1 MAMNNW
7 GGVKEHMSKKPR
19 QLFNRK
25 KFDKVS
31 AKNYR
36 KPLSAE
42 KLKRADKRRKARL
55 RKEVFIFLV
64 IVFVVSFVIIYYLSH
79 L

>member
-25 KFDKVS
+25 KFNKVS
-31 AKNYR
+31 EKDYI

-42 KLKRADKRRKARL
+42 KLKRADKKRKARV
-55 RKEVFIFLV
+55 RKETFIYLVTVFI
-64 IVFVVSFVIIYYLSH
+64 VSFLIVYYLT
-79 L
+79 LM